1 MRFNAS
7 QTAITALHDNLS
19 TQHNTAHNPSCK
31 IIRNFTQVVSKL
43 LLILKLRPKKDCMQI
58 VTVELSS
65 QNSYHLLQELEKLNI
80 LRIVSEQATES
91 KTRLSDRFRN
101 VFTREDAESF
111 NLHTQA
117 MRKEWDNT

>member
-1 MRFNAS
+1 
-7 QTAITALHDNLS
+7 
-19 TQHNTAHNPSCK
+19 
-31 IIRNFTQVVSKL
+31 
-43 LLILKLRPKKDCMQI
+43 MQI